1 MQFISQSLFSALASN
16 EIFQDLEFV
25 NATGLDS
32 LRIVKDITRV
42 IGKNEFV
49 VDFMLAS
56 LAPWLTRSI
65 RSKVPSLLTLTD
77 GSSVA

>member
-1 MQFISQSLFSALASN
+1 MQSVSQFLFYALASN

-56 LAPWLTRSI
+56 L
-65 RSKVPSLLTLTD
+65 
-77 GSSVA
+77 GSVVN

>member
-1 MQFISQSLFSALASN
+1 MQSVSQFLFFALASN

-49 VDFMLAS
+49 VDFVLAS
-56 LAPWLTRSI
+56 LAP
-65 RSKVPSLLTLTD
+65 
-77 GSSVA
+77 